1 MLVELSDEELDQRLD
16 EITGH
21 SQVDRGRRAIAR
33 ELYYRLRELERSS
46 SGARV
51 VTLQPDTDT
60 AQEMPAA
67 SLAAGGRRSS

>member
-21 SQVDRGRRAIAR
+21 SQADRGRRATAR
-33 ELYYRLRELERSS
+33 ELYHRLRELERSS
-46 SGARV
+46 SGAGV

-67 SLAAGGRRSS
+67 SLAVVGRRSS